1 MSRNTTKSET
11 QAVFAG
17 IDYHKKFSVITLGDR
32 DGQPILQEKVLSDA
46 QAVSKFFAGRGSL
59 VCAIENC
66 RGNEWIVELLKSLG
80 CEVRV
85 ANTYAV
91 RLIADSRCKND
102 KIDSRILMELVSRN
116 YLPVCYQPTEEER
129 LLREQLRFRTKLM
142 RSKTQYK
149 NIAHALMDKENKG
162 RAITT
167 TKKRKEAQEHAGLH
181 PERQLQLSRMLEV
194 INFLDEQMTVEDKEL
209 VERGRS
215 NPDVI
220 RLKTIPGVGDISALL
235 LVAELGDVSRFKKAK
250 NVGSY
255 LGLVPRMYAS
265 SDVCRMGSITKQGS
279 GLVRRILVQDAW
291 MAVKMSGVFR
301 NRYSSILKRKGKKVA
316 IVAIARMLSEVA
328 YRILRDKTEFKE
340 ELLTLG

>member
-11 QAVFAG
+11 QAMFAG
-17 IDYHKKFSVITLGDR
+17 IDYHKKFSVVTLGDK
-32 DGQPILQEKVLSDA
+32 DGRPILQEKVPSDA
-46 QAVSKFFAGRGSL
+46 EAVTKFFAGRNGL

-149 NIAHALMDKENKG
+149 NVAHALMDKENKG
-162 RAITT
+162 SGIGS
-167 TKKRKEAQEHAGLH
+167 TKKRKQAQEHAGLH
-181 PERQLQLSRMLEV
+181 PERQQRLRRALEV
-194 INFLDEQMTVEDKEL
+194 INFLEEQMNLEDKEL
-209 VERGRS
+209 VEWGRS
-215 NPDVI
+215 NSDVN
-220 RLKTIPGVGDISALL
+220 RLKTIPGVGDLSALM
-235 LVAELGDVSRFKKAK
+235 LVAELGDVSRFRKAK

-265 SDVCRMGSITKQGS
+265 SDVCRMGRITKQGS

-291 MAVKMSGVFR
+291 MAVKVSTVFR
-301 NRYSSILKRKGKKVA
+301 NRYNSILKRKGKKVA
-316 IVAIARMLSEVA
+316 IVAVARMLAEVA
-328 YRILRDKTEFKE
+328 YRILRDQTEFKE
-340 ELLTLG
+340 DLLTLG